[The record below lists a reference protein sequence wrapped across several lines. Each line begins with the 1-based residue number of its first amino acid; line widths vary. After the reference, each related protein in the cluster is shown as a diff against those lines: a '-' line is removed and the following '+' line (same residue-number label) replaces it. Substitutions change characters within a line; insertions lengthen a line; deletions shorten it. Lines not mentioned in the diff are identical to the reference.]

1 MHASFKCECVACCR
15 ARSIP
20 NASTRR
26 SLTIST
32 TVDFEKVCDGETD
45 KPRVTRPFAWTP
57 RHVAPD
63 SSDYPGTLNVL
74 TDPPRVV
81 RMAGVAPDFHSAVS
95 IVGTRR
101 SDEEGMQ
108 FARELARELA
118 RRSCVIVSGGAEGID
133 RAAHEGALDVGGV
146 TIAVLAGGLHQP
158 FPKSNIR
165 LFERIAERGLLI
177 SEKEDDEPPLKPY
190 FLARNRIIAALGQLT
205 VVVQAPCRSGA
216 MSTAAHAKALSKPVF
231 AVPWGPYEPRGA
243 GCSLLIKAGARI
255 CTSVRD
261 VLSVAPLGGRRLLA
275 DAPNQTEKPS
285 DFLDVGEDE
294 KLVWSVL
301 GRKAL
306 HLDDISLKT
315 GLPVARVQN
324 SILML
329 LLKGLLVDRGGGRYC
344 RAS

>member
-1 MHASFKCECVACCR
+1 MTR
-15 ARSIP
+15 ALS
-20 NASTRR
+20 
-26 SLTIST
+26 
-32 TVDFEKVCDGETD
+32 
-45 KPRVTRPFAWTP
+45 WTP
-57 RHVAPD
+57 RHVTPD
-63 SSDYPGTLNVL
+63 SEEYPVALNVL
-74 TDPPRVV
+74 TDAPRALW
-81 RMAGVAPDFHSAVS
+81 MAGSVADLQRAVS

-101 SDEEGMQ
+101 SDEEGAQ

-118 RRSCVIVSGGAEGID
+118 RRGCIIVSGGAEGID

-165 LFERIAERGLLI
+165 LFARIAERGLLM
-177 SEKEDDEPPLKPY
+177 SERDNDEPPLRAY
-190 FLARNRIIAALGQLT
+190 FLARNRIIAALGQVT

-216 MSTAAHAKALSKPVF
+216 MSTASHAKALSKPVF
-231 AVPWGPYEPRGA
+231 AVPWGPYEPRGE

-294 KLVWSVL
+294 KLVWSVM
-301 GRKAL
+301 GRKAI

-329 LLKGLLVDRGGGRYC
+329 LLKGLSVDRGGGRYC